1 MMSSQRI
8 QWLHRSLPTS
18 TRATMATN
26 ICATSVEKLRSCQF
40 RCSTEVIDEA
50 LATDKEQ
57 LELYSEWDAD
67 ESIDSDADDDNDDSD
82 ADADDDNDDADAD
95 ESGDLDES
103 RDLDKQLDEVMEGMK
118 RLCESQNVAEDAIIS
133 SLFDSINQDQDQNQ
147 VLEVLDREEF
157 NTRLNEVASQLFG
170 VEEIDTIANAEEK
183 KKARGKTTRKELLPQ
198 RVRELIDKGRHEYT
212 ETSKL
217 QRKRTREVKR
227 RVLTK
232 VVQMR
237 RNSDSKRRRSIRKS
251 KTSNDDDEFVES
263 EDDDEDGIWIPMDV
277 LTR

>member
-67 ESIDSDADDDNDDSD
+67 ESVD
-82 ADADDDNDDADAD
+82 ADAEA
-95 ESGDLDES
+95 DES

-198 RVRELIDKGRHEYT
+198 RVRDLIDKGRHEYT

-251 KTSNDDDEFVES
+251 KTSNGDDEDEFVES
-263 EDDDEDGIWIPMDV
+263 EDEDEDGIWIPMDV